1 MTSFYSK
8 TTFKYCGTDYR
19 VLSSTTNL
27 FRREKTLVKD
37 NLDDILGGEAINTIA
52 VEATDGEVRR
62 IAELANKQRDLER
75 GVADLESQL
84 KAKKEQL
91 RVVQEHDL
99 PDALAE
105 AGVSEIRL
113 ADGSRVKAEPFVT
126 AHITKAKSEEA
137 HAWLVDNG
145 FGDIIKREV
154 TAKFGKSDDNW
165 KIAVEAL
172 QARGIKIETKEAVHH
187 STLKAFAKEQM
198 EAGTDLPVDLLGL
211 YSGFKSK
218 IAK

>member
-1 MTSFYSK
+1 METKLSK
-8 TTFKYCGTDYR
+8 DI
-19 VLSSTTNL
+19 
-27 FRREKTLVKD
+27 
-37 NLDDILGGEAINTIA
+37 LDDILGGEAINTLA

-62 IAELANKQRDLER
+62 IAELANKQLDLQRSVSDLEE
-75 GVADLESQL
+75 AL
-84 KAKKEQL
+84 KAKKEEL

-126 AHITKAKSEEA
+126 AHITKAKAEEA

-154 TAKFGKSDDNW
+154 TAKFGKGDDNF
-165 KIAVEAL
+165 IVAVEAL
-172 QARGIKIETKEAVHH
+172 QAKGIDIDTKEAVHH
-187 STLKAFAKEQM
+187 MTLKAFAKEQM
-198 EAGTDLPVDLLGL
+198 EQGTDIPVDLFGL
-211 YSGFKSK
+211 YSGFKAT

>member
-1 MTSFYSK
+1 M
-8 TTFKYCGTDYR
+8 
-19 VLSSTTNL
+19 VN
-27 FRREKTLVKD
+27 D
-37 NLDDILGGEAINTIA
+37 NLDDILGGEAINTLA

-62 IAELANKQRDLER
+62 IAELANKQLELER
-75 GVADLESQL
+75 GVAELEDQL

-126 AHITKAKSEEA
+126 AHITKAKAEEA
-137 HAWLVDNG
+137 HTWLVDNG

-154 TAKFGKSDDNW
+154 TAKFGKSDW

-198 EAGTDLPVDLLGL
+198 EQGTDLPVDLFGL

>member
-1 MTSFYSK
+1 M
-8 TTFKYCGTDYR
+8 
-19 VLSSTTNL
+19 VN
-27 FRREKTLVKD
+27 D
-37 NLDDILGGEAINTIA
+37 NLDDILGGEAINTLA

-62 IAELANKQRDLER
+62 IAELANKQLDLER
-75 GVADLESQL
+75 GVAELEDQL

-126 AHITKAKSEEA
+126 AHITKAKAEEA
-137 HAWLVDNG
+137 HMWLVDNG

-198 EAGTDLPVDLLGL
+198 EQGTDLPVGLFGL

>member
-1 MTSFYSK
+1 METKLSK
-8 TTFKYCGTDYR
+8 DI
-19 VLSSTTNL
+19 
-27 FRREKTLVKD
+27 
-37 NLDDILGGEAINTIA
+37 LDDILGGEAINTLA

-62 IAELANKQRDLER
+62 IAELANKQLDLER
-75 GVADLESQL
+75 ELNALEDQL

-126 AHITKAKSEEA
+126 AHITKAKAEEA
-137 HAWLVDNG
+137 HAWLIDHG

-165 KIAVEAL
+165 VVAVEAL
-172 QARGIKIETKEAVHH
+172 QARGIAIETKEAVHH
-187 STLKAFAKEQM
+187 STLRAFAKEQI
-198 EAGTDLPVDLLGL
+198 EQGTDIPVDLFGL
-211 YSGFKSK
+211 YSGFKAK

>member
-1 MTSFYSK
+1 MQF
-8 TTFKYCGTDYR
+8 
-19 VLSSTTNL
+19 
-27 FRREKTLVKD
+27 
-37 NLDDILGGEAINTIA
+37 
-52 VEATDGEVRR
+52 
-62 IAELANKQRDLER
+62 
-75 GVADLESQL
+75 
-84 KAKKEQL
+84 
-91 RVVQEHDL
+91 
-99 PDALAE
+99 
-105 AGVSEIRL
+105 
-113 ADGSRVKAEPFVT
+113 
-126 AHITKAKSEEA
+126 
-137 HAWLVDNG
+137 G

-211 YSGFKSK
+211 YTGFKSK